1 MDVAR
6 ALVASGTGR
15 DSRVGILMTNRPEFL
30 SSLFG
35 IALAGAVPVALSTF
49 STPQEL
55 DHIIRASQVSLLLF
69 EQQVLKKDFFAQLL
83 ELEPA
88 IVDALPGKLVSQ
100 HYPFLRHLVA
110 LGGASGAAEPLPTRS
125 EGAIET
131 WDSFLA
137 HGRHIAEDVVLERA
151 DSVHPADL
159 GGIFFSSG
167 TTSLPKGIEIGRAH
181 V

>member
-1 MDVAR
+1 MRISDW
-6 ALVASGTGR
+6 
-15 DSRVGILMTNRPEFL
+15 
-30 SSLFG
+30 SSDGCSSDLH
-35 IALAGAVPVALSTF
+35 L
-49 STPQEL
+49 
-55 DHIIRASQVSLLLF
+55 IRASQVSLLLF
-69 EQQVLKKDFFAQLL
+69 EQQVLKNDFFAQLL

-110 LGGASGAAEPLPTRS
+110 LGGASGTAEPLPTRS

-167 TTSLPKGIEIGRAH
+167 TTSLPKGIVHSQRASAIQWWRWPR
-181 V
+181 VFAMR